1 MSPRVRTFAT
11 HTAKTQTNSTFLM
24 IGKSSSAHGWRGSA
38 AENIGN
44 GDHNGSDQTVTPGRA
59 GGCGVMRAGAMRLGA
74 ALLALAPFGAAG
86 VAHAANAAA
95 GRQVFHAQCA
105 ICHSDK
111 PGVNKIGPSLFG
123 VVGRHTGSEPGYSY
137 SVANKNSNLVWTPA
151 ELDAY
156 LNDPQKIVP
165 GTKMPYGGLHNAAK
179 RANLIAF
186 LETLKKPGAVAAAA
200 PATPAGGKAAS
211 PSNG

>member
-1 MSPRVRTFAT
+1 
-11 HTAKTQTNSTFLM
+11 
-24 IGKSSSAHGWRGSA
+24 
-38 AENIGN
+38 
-44 GDHNGSDQTVTPGRA
+44 
-59 GGCGVMRAGAMRLGA
+59 MRAVAKGLGA
-74 ALLALAPFGAAG
+74 ALFLLAPLGAAG
-86 VAHAANAAA
+86 AAHAASAAA
-95 GRQVFHAQCA
+95 GRQVFHSQCA

-151 ELDAY
+151 ELNLY
-156 LNDPQKIVP
+156 INHPQKIVP
-165 GTKMPYGGLHNAAK
+165 GTKMPYSGLHNATK

-186 LETLKKPGAVAAAA
+186 LATLKKPGAVAAAT
-200 PATPAGGKAAS
+200 PVTPAGGKAAS